1 MAQEQERSDR
11 LQSCLIGSVA
21 SVSKL
26 GVRSDKNLRDKVEVI
41 AQEGAN
47 YETEYDTCKCQSYFV
62 DWCIFILTGVISNR
76 VLWNN
81 NSTYN
86 SERVAQ
92 SINQGHSRYGSN
104 VQGKESNTS

>member
-76 VLWNN
+76 FL
-81 NSTYN
+81 
-86 SERVAQ
+86 
-92 SINQGHSRYGSN
+92 
-104 VQGKESNTS
+104 